1 MKAGWSAAIFSS
13 VVSRRTASSTAK
25 RTRVSVGAPPE
36 SSDSGTSSSIGT
48 ISCSK
53 RPSSIARAARWC
65 DSYEIRSSS
74 SRGRFHC
81 FAISSA
87 EMPCITMSWRSQTS
101 GDIEPLFEPIGTR
114 DIISTPPETT
124 RSSWPD
130 QTAAAALKFVCIE
143 EPHCRSTVVP
153 ATETGQ
159 PAVSA
164 TLRPMFHACS
174 STCVTQP
181 HCTSS
186 ISPGSTPFRA
196 TSAFTT

>member
-1 MKAGWSAAIFSS
+1 
-13 VVSRRTASSTAK
+13 
-25 RTRVSVGAPPE
+25 
-36 SSDSGTSSSIGT
+36 
-48 ISCSK
+48 
-53 RPSSIARAARWC
+53 
-65 DSYEIRSSS
+65 
-74 SRGRFHC
+74 
-81 FAISSA
+81 
-87 EMPCITMSWRSQTS
+87 MPCITISWRSHTS
-101 GDIEPLFEPIGTR
+101 GDIEPLFDPIGTR
-114 DIISTPPETT
+114 DIISTPPDTT
-124 RSSWPD
+124 RSSCPD

-186 ISPGSTPFRA
+186 ISAGSTPFRA
-196 TSAFTT
+196 TSAFTTWAESSSPRMCESVPFLFPIGLRTASTISASVFRLATPLLYPPHAAQEREGRPHGARPPVRALLEARARRDRLPRG